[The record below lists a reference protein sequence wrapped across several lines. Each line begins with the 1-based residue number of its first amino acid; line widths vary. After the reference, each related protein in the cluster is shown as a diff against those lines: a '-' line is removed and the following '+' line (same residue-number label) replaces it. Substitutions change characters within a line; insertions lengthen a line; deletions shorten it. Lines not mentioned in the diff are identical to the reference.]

1 MLWPAK
7 LMIPLGF
14 TLLLLQ
20 GLAELI
26 KRIGY
31 LVGLAPPEPP
41 AHSPQLDT
49 LLTDTEQKS

>member
-26 KRIGY
+26 KRIAY

-41 AHSPQLDT
+41 AHAPQLDT
-49 LLTDTEQKS
+49 LLTNTEQKS